1 MIQALVISLAVVL
14 AFALPAFAE
23 TKPPPRKSAPIL
35 IYDHEAPQKPG
46 RALKAR
52 QAQSR
57 GRKSNSQL
65 VTSQTPIAFVH
76 RTRKPRA
83 SNRNRP

>member
-1 MIQALVISLAVVL
+1 MIQALAISLAVVL

-46 RALKAR
+46 KALKAKTGAKKGPQIQLTTSDLTNADTLR
-52 QAQSR
+52 SQNKKTK
-57 GRKSNSQL
+57 GVKS
-65 VTSQTPIAFVH
+65 
-76 RTRKPRA
+76 K
-83 SNRNRP
+83 